1 MPVSTSFYH
10 LKLHFPPQVVLY
22 DVDAGQVILKKTF
35 PPHLRVVINS
45 IISFQKVERA
55 LSNIKEE
62 LVEFENAGTL
72 R

>member
-1 MPVSTSFYH
+1 M
-10 LKLHFPPQVVLY
+10 VLY
-22 DVDAGQVILKKTF
+22 DVDAGQVILKENLKVVKTS
-35 PPHLRVVINS
+35 LS
-45 IISFQKVERA
+45 KVERA

>member
-1 MPVSTSFYH
+1 M
-10 LKLHFPPQVVLY
+10 
-22 DVDAGQVILKKTF
+22 DAGQVNNFSSHLKI
-35 PPHLRVVINS
+35 VINS
-45 IISFQKVERA
+45 ISFFAKVERA

>member
-1 MPVSTSFYH
+1 MSLH
-10 LKLHFPPQVVLY
+10 LPINLNCIFPSQVVLY
-22 DVDAGQVILKKTF
+22 DVDAGQVILAFPLHLKIVKT
-35 PPHLRVVINS
+35 S
-45 IISFQKVERA
+45 IISLPKVERA

>member
-1 MPVSTSFYH
+1 MFY
-10 LKLHFPPQVVLY
+10 LSQTVFPSQVVLY
-22 DVDAGQVILKKTF
+22 DVDAGQVDNLSSHLKI
-35 PPHLRVVINS
+35 VINS
-45 IISFQKVERA
+45 ISSFAKVERA